1 MANLCSRSRRH
12 NGRTPTLESPSV
24 QSEAM
29 AEDRSAVH
37 AHARRPKL
45 SLGLGARPPAAS
57 QVLRHRRGPAQRQ
70 PRLLVLAHR
79 VAVRAQAPE
88 SLRVREEDR
97 HVGPRRR
104 PLHHVSEKVS
114 SNFNDRDPLR
124 ASLITLDTAT
134 DSLKSLAINFKV
146 QAIKTSEN

>member
-1 MANLCSRSRRH
+1 
-12 NGRTPTLESPSV
+12 
-24 QSEAM
+24 M

-37 AHARRPKL
+37 AHAGRPKL
-45 SLGLGARPPAAS
+45 PLGLGARPPAAP
-57 QVLRHRRGPAQRQ
+57 QVLGHRRRPAQRQ
-70 PRLLVLAHR
+70 PRLLVLAHWL
-79 VAVRAQAPE
+79 AVRAQAPE

-104 PLHHVSEKVS
+104 PVHHVPEKVS
-114 SNFNDRDPLR
+114 CNRNERDPLK

-134 DSLKSLAINFKV
+134 DSLKTLSDYFKV